1 MKVLLIFIGCI
12 FLRASSFAAEPS
24 STLGASGSPAGT
36 RSSAEGANPYRF
48 ALGLNY
54 LGGQIRYDLDS
65 RWSGELR
72 YLTGSEDAAT
82 GKITS
87 QIFGLRGYRFFR
99 ADSRYRFFLGTEAA
113 LVNSDQKNTSY
124 TVSGPAIGGFGGV
137 EYRFG
142 KRFSLGLDI
151 GPYLLSLKEEKT
163 DVSETSL
170 EFIANTFLIL
180 YLF

>member
-1 MKVLLIFIGCI
+1 MKILLVLSGCI
-12 FLRASSFAAEPS
+12 FLRASSLAAESNPS
-24 STLGASGSPAGT
+24 
-36 RSSAEGANPYRF
+36 RF

-54 LGGQIRYDLDS
+54 LGGQIRYNLDS
-65 RWSGELR
+65 RWSGGLR

-99 ADSRYRFFLGTEAA
+99 ADSRYRFFLGAEAA

-124 TVSGPAIGGFGGV
+124 KVSGSALGGFGGL

-151 GPYLLSLKEEKT
+151 GPYLFSLKEEKT
-163 DVSETSL
+163 DVS
-170 EFIANTFLIL
+170 A
-180 YLF
+180 